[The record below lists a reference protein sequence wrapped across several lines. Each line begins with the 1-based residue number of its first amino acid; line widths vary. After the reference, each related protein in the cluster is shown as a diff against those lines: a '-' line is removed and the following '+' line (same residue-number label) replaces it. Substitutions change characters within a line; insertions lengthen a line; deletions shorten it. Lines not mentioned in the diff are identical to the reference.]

1 MRNGGRNREL
11 EAARLAE
18 AALDEMMTDAEAVY
32 DSSAAAE
39 LETVS
44 SITALNEL
52 AYAGLEKQNS
62 AVSVTTSL
70 DIKAHRVAAGSAPA
84 EQWQEMLVC

>member
-1 MRNGGRNREL
+1 MRNGGKNREL

-18 AALDEMMTDAEAVY
+18 AALDEMMTDAEAAY

-70 DIKAHRVAAGSAPA
+70 DIKAHRGAAESAPA
-84 EQWQEMLVC
+84 EQWQETLVC